1 MFVTLKLILLR
12 LKFEGHTRVTDFF
25 KILKNHHHP
34 CRMTYVLTYTYL
46 LLLQDTYPFKVKTK
60 KYFYYY
66 IIIIIIIIIIMCEM
80 NMSSQIWVNPY
91 LGNYTPMC
99 IIISK
104 CGHLYFPLSPHASSP
119 RHSPHFPSPHFSSQL
134 TKHPLG
140 LTSPHPTFTSPHLQ
154 IPSLYNHLPITLDFH
169 HPIFPS
175 PYLPS
180 SHLPLT
186 L

>member
-1 MFVTLKLILLR
+1 M
-12 LKFEGHTRVTDFF
+12 
-25 KILKNHHHP
+25 P
-34 CRMTYVLTYTYL
+34 
-46 LLLQDTYPFKVKTK
+46 
-60 KYFYYY
+60 
-66 IIIIIIIIIIMCEM
+66 
-80 NMSSQIWVNPY
+80 SQIWVNPY

-175 PYLPS
+175 PYFPS
-180 SHLPLT
+180 PHFSSQLTKHPLGLTSPHPTFTSPLT
-186 L
+186 LQSSSHHLGFPSPHLHLALLTLIPPSPHLMTTFPSLTLT

>member
-1 MFVTLKLILLR
+1 
-12 LKFEGHTRVTDFF
+12 
-25 KILKNHHHP
+25 
-34 CRMTYVLTYTYL
+34 
-46 LLLQDTYPFKVKTK
+46 
-60 KYFYYY
+60 
-66 IIIIIIIIIIMCEM
+66 MCEM

-140 LTSPHPTFTSPHLQ
+140 LTSPHPTFTSPLTLQSSSHHLG
-154 IPSLYNHLPITLDFH
+154 
-169 HPIFPS
+169 FPS
-175 PYLPS
+175 P
-180 SHLPLT
+180 HLHLALLT
-186 L
+186 LIPPSPHLMTTFPSLTLT